1 MHPFKPN
8 LSYPKLIEYCRS
20 HFKKSSTP
28 LGIYKATE
36 GYDDYRTVN
45 CEIRINFDGSVD
57 AHYCKGNMKM
67 RDALKSKESKH
78 VVGKSMSFKPIQ
90 WAIDY
95 YCKYC
100 PIGSVVELTLFSKKV
115 GIHNDY
121 IVCWEVRNF

>member
-1 MHPFKPN
+1 MKVDIFIKK
-8 LSYPKLIEYCRS
+8 YKLYSVEQPDEY
-20 HFKKSSTP
+20 F
-28 LGIYKATE
+28 
-36 GYDDYRTVN
+36 N
-45 CEIRINFDGSVD
+45 EIRINFDGSVD